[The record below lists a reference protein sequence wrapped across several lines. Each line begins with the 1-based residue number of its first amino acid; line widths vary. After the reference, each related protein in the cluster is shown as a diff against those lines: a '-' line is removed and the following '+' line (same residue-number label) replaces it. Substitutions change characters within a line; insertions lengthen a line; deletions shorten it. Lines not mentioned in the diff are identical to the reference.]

1 MSIRPSREL
10 IALVAGAIL
19 VLGGIVGAIIV
30 FGGGE
35 RDTSKEEYFASQ
47 TAISATSDAAT
58 ATAAALPSPNV
69 TPTATV
75 PGVVQGMNIDPNA
88 YLVHVDPSTGLESP
102 NIPDRIVI
110 PAVKIDAPVVVAD
123 FNYTD
128 VEGETFG
135 QWMAPSQ
142 YAAGWHPNSALLG
155 QVGNTVINGHH
166 NEYGEVFKDIVNLEI
181 GDEIYVYSKG
191 KKFTYVVANEP
202 MKLLELYQNVETR
215 LNNARWLAKTDDERL
230 TLVTCW
236 PPLSNTYRVI
246 VVARPS
252 GTGE

>member
-1 MSIRPSREL
+1 MNIKPSREL
-10 IALVAGAIL
+10 IFLIAGAIL
-19 VLGGIVGAIIV
+19 VIGGIVGAGIV
-30 FGGGE
+30 LGSGE
-35 RDTSKEEYFASQ
+35 KDTSKEQYFASQ
-47 TAISATSDAAT
+47 TAISATSEVAT
-58 ATAAALPSPNV
+58 ATAAAMPSLNV
-69 TPTATV
+69 TPTATI
-75 PGVVQGMNIDPNA
+75 PGVVKGNQIDANA

-110 PAVKIDAPVVVAD
+110 PAIKLDAPVVMAD

-142 YAAGWHPNSALLG
+142 YGAGWHPNSALLG

-181 GDEIYVYSKG
+181 GDEIYVYSKE
-191 KKFTYVVANEP
+191 KKFSYVVANEP
-202 MKLLELYQNVETR
+202 MRLLELYQNVETR

-246 VVARPS
+246 VVARPQS
-252 GTGE
+252 TGE